1 MLMKRNFG
9 IELSEGLA
17 KAIFTNDW
25 MHSILVRDNAP
36 VSYRNLAKV
45 LIGSQI
51 GVSSAALFYNQSHD
65 VSRILTRYNVTIA
78 NDAHSQF
85 NHGRSLLS
93 HGSQQRH

>member
-36 VSYRNLAKV
+36 SAYRNLAKI
-45 LIGSQI
+45 LIGS
-51 GVSSAALFYNQSHD
+51 
-65 VSRILTRYNVTIA
+65 
-78 NDAHSQF
+78 
-85 NHGRSLLS
+85 
-93 HGSQQRH
+93 